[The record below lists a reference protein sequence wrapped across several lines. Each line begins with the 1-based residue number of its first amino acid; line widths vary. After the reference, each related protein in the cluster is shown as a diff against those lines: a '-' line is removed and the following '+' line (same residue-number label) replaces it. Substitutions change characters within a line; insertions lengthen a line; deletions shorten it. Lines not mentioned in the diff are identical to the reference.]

1 MNAHKPRL
9 SWFSLLKAGLLK
21 KKKKKGNKGR
31 TPFLSAMAENLDLLL
46 RTENLAILK
55 LD

>member
-9 SWFSLLKAGLLK
+9 SRFSLLKAGLL